1 MSDKQE
7 RNISVELSDKTQP
20 SVLRSIVGW
29 GYEKIRHFLGRPG
42 QLERAIASGELT
54 PCSLKTPVDTLW
66 ARSVI
71 YWQDWISP
79 SWIPSDSRQCAID
92 FYKPG
97 YCRGLERCPLVVP
110 EVQNLISKEDIP
122 HFSCDITDIQG
133 ISTSKSEEYDIGDI
147 YEFPLLRCPGLVTP
161 VNEEHLRENMQYWE
175 LRLHRMRFAEYPWT
189 ERKLY
194 WLNEG
199 GSHHF
204 AAARYQACRLGI
216 SVPLTGRL
224 SRFHVNMQMVSALCQ
239 QWHLFA
245 IPADE
250 RLACFFRAM
259 IAFECPFGNSE
270 LPRNMHNTI
279 KSGVRLKLVW
289 LERGHTKA
297 DIVADVLAT
306 AGFPDFGG
314 QLKLLATSSLQ
325 KTHKLA

>member
-1 MSDKQE
+1 MTLSFFITVIPDHDKP
-7 RNISVELSDKTQP
+7 QP
-20 SVLRSIVGW
+20 
-29 GYEKIRHFLGRPG
+29 PG
-42 QLERAIASGELT
+42 CLLERAIASGELI
-54 PCSLKTPVDTLW
+54 PCPLKTPVDTLW
-66 ARSVI
+66 TRSVI

-79 SWIPSDSRQCAID
+79 SWIPSDSRQCTID

-97 YCRGLERCPLVVP
+97 YYRGLERCHMVVP

-133 ISTSKSEEYDIGDI
+133 ISASKSEMYDIGDI

-239 QWHLFA
+239 QW
-245 IPADE
+245 
-250 RLACFFRAM
+250 LAPVCYSCR
-259 IAFECPFGNSE
+259 
-270 LPRNMHNTI
+270 
-279 KSGVRLKLVW
+279 
-289 LERGHTKA
+289 
-297 DIVADVLAT
+297 
-306 AGFPDFGG
+306 
-314 QLKLLATSSLQ
+314 
-325 KTHKLA
+325 

>member
-1 MSDKQE
+1 
-7 RNISVELSDKTQP
+7 
-20 SVLRSIVGW
+20 
-29 GYEKIRHFLGRPG
+29 
-42 QLERAIASGELT
+42 
-54 PCSLKTPVDTLW
+54 
-66 ARSVI
+66 
-71 YWQDWISP
+71 
-79 SWIPSDSRQCAID
+79 
-92 FYKPG
+92 
-97 YCRGLERCPLVVP
+97 
-110 EVQNLISKEDIP
+110 
-122 HFSCDITDIQG
+122 
-133 ISTSKSEEYDIGDI
+133 
-147 YEFPLLRCPGLVTP
+147 
-161 VNEEHLRENMQYWE
+161 
-175 LRLHRMRFAEYPWT
+175 MRFAEYPWT

-279 KSGVRLKLVW
+279 KSGVKLKLVW

-306 AGFPDFGG
+306 AGFPDFGD
-314 QLKLLATSSLQ
+314 QLKLLATSSLK

>member
-1 MSDKQE
+1 M
-7 RNISVELSDKTQP
+7 
-20 SVLRSIVGW
+20 
-29 GYEKIRHFLGRPG
+29 
-42 QLERAIASGELT
+42 
-54 PCSLKTPVDTLW
+54 
-66 ARSVI
+66 
-71 YWQDWISP
+71 
-79 SWIPSDSRQCAID
+79 
-92 FYKPG
+92 
-97 YCRGLERCPLVVP
+97 
-110 EVQNLISKEDIP
+110 
-122 HFSCDITDIQG
+122 
-133 ISTSKSEEYDIGDI
+133 YDIGDI

-279 KSGVRLKLVW
+279 KSGVKLKLVW

-306 AGFPDFGG
+306 AGFPDFGDG
-314 QLKLLATSSLQ
+314 V
-325 KTHKLA
+325 